1 MQNARMKGVSVFM
14 EKSLKTDRS
23 GLTVNKCGFAIQSA
37 ETNGNV
43 KVVRFVPERQMP
55 VQEGDKNEQQ

>member
-1 MQNARMKGVSVFM
+1 MSVFM

-43 KVVRFVPERQMP
+43 KVVRFVLKRQMQ